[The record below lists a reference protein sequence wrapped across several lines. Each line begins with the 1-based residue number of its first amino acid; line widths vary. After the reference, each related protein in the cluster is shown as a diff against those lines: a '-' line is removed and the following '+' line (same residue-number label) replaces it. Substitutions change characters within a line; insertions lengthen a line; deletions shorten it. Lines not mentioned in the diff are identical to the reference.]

1 MFPLMDRRSLGL
13 HFGAF
18 TDLLFLT
25 VMLLTLINSC
35 AGQRLIGSSQPIVAL
50 VGEDVV
56 LPCYLDPAVDA
67 YDMTLEWARPD
78 LNPRYVLVRRYGEEA
93 GFKKNPS
100 YRGRS
105 SMFSEEM
112 KHGNIS
118 LKISK
123 VKLSD
128 EGGYRCFSPELSQHT
143 TVQLVVGAVSS
154 PVLRVTRHNSGVL
167 LECES
172 KGWYPEPEMFL
183 LDAEGNLLSSS
194 PTETIRGPDDL
205 YTVSRK
211 VTVEE
216 KHGKNFSCRV
226 TQKKI
231 HQSRETHTVIPDHFF
246 MVPTTPSTPIL
257 PSSSGSP
264 ASSSSQ
270 PVIIGS
276 VIVCAALVLI
286 PLVFFILWRRR
297 KNKLK
302 NKRDHESGTE
312 QTEEG
317 KTKTSKG
324 DLTEFNVEKEGEERE
339 ALMKGGEEENKVD
352 DEREEDN
359 RSQSEPEDQLMTK
372 PESVNEMD
380 RTSGGREIKK
390 SDERKEEIKQ
400 VQEMEQEQTVRP
412 VQENSGLQMDLFTA
426 DRQRKQPQNL
436 HNQEIE
442 RETERDEDNEGEKS
456 EKKRRK
462 KEKKQ
467 EQKKKGGSAS
477 REKKKLKD
485 KQREEMKPKEE
496 SLTEMEESKKTD
508 ETELSQQKEKCVFRD
523 DKHKRDETEFKEKT
537 EKDQER
543 KQSDVS
549 RIKGEKEEK
558 LTEQS
563 DEKLKRDNKNEG
575 QK

>member
-1 MFPLMDRRSLGL
+1 MFHLIDRQ
-13 HFGAF
+13 FGVF
-18 TDLLFLT
+18 TDRVFHT
-25 VMLLTLINSC
+25 VVFLTLIHSC
-35 AGQRLIGSSQPIVAL
+35 AGQTELRGSSHPVVAL
-50 VGEDVV
+50 VGEDIT
-56 LPCYLDPAVDA
+56 LPCYLDPATDA
-67 YDMTLEWARPD
+67 FDMTVEWARPD
-78 LNPRYVLVRRYGEEA
+78 LDPRFVLVRRSGVEVGFQKHPSFTGRTSVFTEEL
-93 GFKKNPS
+93 
-100 YRGRS
+100 
-105 SMFSEEM
+105 

-118 LKISK
+118 LKLST

-128 EGGYRCFSPELSQHT
+128 EGGYKCFIPTLSKAT
-143 TVQLVVGAVSS
+143 TVQLIIGAVSS
-154 PVLRVTRHNSGVL
+154 PVLRLTRNNSGVL

-246 MVPTTPSTPIL
+246 VVPSTPSTPIL
-257 PSSSGSP
+257 PSPPGSP
-264 ASSSSQ
+264 GSSSSQ

-286 PLVFFILWRRR
+286 PLVFILWRRR